1 MRALVLGGTRF
12 VGLRLVHALA
22 REGFEITILNRGR
35 LQAQLPPGVKRLG
48 ADRRNPDEVRSAL
61 SGLEFDVV
69 FDITGYQVK
78 NLVPMVEIFQGRL
91 QHYVFQSTCGV
102 YAPSQLVPIR
112 EDFPFLER
120 TGTAPGL
127 ASYEVDKVECEEF
140 LLRLHREKGFP
151 ATILRC
157 PAMYGPH
164 NWMDDREG
172 SFFYRLL
179 QGRRVLV
186 PGDGESF
193 LHFVCVDDVA
203 RAHIAVVRAGGRG
216 GEAFNIADPEAV
228 TINGYIDIIADIV
241 GADSAGAQD
250 RAGPGAPQSRTPK
263 GPEGATDSA
272 GAQDRASP
280 SSPHSR
286 NIKIHMG
293 PSTMGELK
301 GPVFPFPWPGS
312 PVYDIHKAEEHLGF
326 RPLFDIRSGLQHTYD
341 WWRRER
347 GVEGVEFRPGKLG
360 HDVDL
365 AYEDELSAQ
374 ILRARP
380 EAG

>member
-22 REGFEITILNRGR
+22 RGGFEITILNRGR
-35 LQAQLPPGVKRLG
+35 LQAQLPSGIKRLR

-61 SGLEFDVV
+61 DGLEFDVV

-78 NLVPMVEIFQGRL
+78 NLVPIVEIFQGRL

-102 YAPSQLVPIR
+102 YAPSRLVPIR
-112 EDFPFLER
+112 EDFPFLGR
-120 TGTAPGL
+120 TGTTPGL
-127 ASYEVDKVECEEF
+127 DSYEVDKVECEEF

-179 QGRRVLV
+179 QGHRVLV

-193 LHFVCVDDVA
+193 LHLVCVDDVA
-203 RAHIAVVRAGGRG
+203 QAHIAVVRAGGRG

-241 GADSAGAQD
+241 GADSA
-250 RAGPGAPQSRTPK
+250 
-263 GPEGATDSA
+263 
-272 GAQDRASP
+272 P
-280 SSPHSR
+280 SKV
-286 NIKIHMG
+286 NMG
-293 PSTMGELK
+293 PSTMRDLK
-301 GPVFPFPWPGS
+301 GPVFPFPWPS
-312 PVYDIHKAEEHLGF
+312 SQVYDIHKAGERLGF
-326 RPLFDIRSGLQHTYD
+326 WPRFDIRSGLQHTYD

-347 GVEGVEFRPGKLG
+347 GVEGIEFTPGKLG
-360 HDVDL
+360 HDADL

-374 ILRARP
+374 ILRAGH